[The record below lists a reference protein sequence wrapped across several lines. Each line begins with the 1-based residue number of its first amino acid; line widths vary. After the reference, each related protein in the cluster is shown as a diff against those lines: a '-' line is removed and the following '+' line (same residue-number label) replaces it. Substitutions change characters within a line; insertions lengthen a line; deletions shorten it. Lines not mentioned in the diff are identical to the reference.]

1 MAPDALAEV
10 GTAEQIP
17 MELSK
22 DGASACCSGSSSLWQ
37 LCWIRKH
44 QEAWGIR
51 ARIQALVSS
60 PILPNLKFH

>member
-22 DGASACCSGSSSLWQ
+22 DGASACCSGSSAYGSYAGSES
-37 LCWIRKH
+37 IRKH
-44 QEAWGIR
+44 GESELGFR
-51 ARIQALVSS
+51 
-60 PILPNLKFH
+60 H

>member
-22 DGASACCSGSSSLWQ
+22 DGASAALLAYGSYAGSES
-37 LCWIRKH
+37 IRKH
-44 QEAWGIR
+44 GESELGFR
-51 ARIQALVSS
+51 
-60 PILPNLKFH
+60 H